1 MLPRPRGC
9 SPLLL
14 VTREIFGEFGWDPQ
28 EFEDLGDQVLVVT
41 RFYATGRDSRLPVEA
56 IIYNLFT
63 VRQGKVVR
71 VRGSLDRSRAPEAA
85 GLRE

>member
-1 MLPRPRGC
+1 
-9 SPLLL
+9 
-14 VTREIFGEFGWDPQ
+14 
-28 EFEDLGDQVLVVT
+28 VLVVT